1 MPANR
6 GGRPI
11 PGWSLAA
18 DGVKICDEQIKEH
31 LCEAIAGDGF
41 PYGYR
46 KLTAELRE
54 KHDLVINEKKVY
66 RLCKELDILRPQRE
80 VKTRHPRR
88 LARRDTVTGPNQLW
102 QMDIKYGYIP
112 PQGKFFFQLS
122 IIDVFDRSVMAY
134 YLGLSCTAANACW
147 TLKEA
152 LRARGIDGDEGKL
165 KVRTDNGSQF
175 TAHLFEELCEARGIV
190 HERIP
195 VKTPNLNAYI
205 ESFHAILES
214 ECYSEH
220 EFCTFQEAYKVIVG
234 YMVYYNERRR
244 HGSLRNKSPKAFRAL
259 LEAGCIVA
267 RPFAA

>member
-1 MPANR
+1 M
-6 GGRPI
+6 
-11 PGWSLAA
+11 
-18 DGVKICDEQIKEH
+18 DGVKICDEQIKEY

-41 PYGYR
+41 PYGYN

-54 KHDLVINEKKVY
+54 KHGLIINEKKVY
-66 RLCKELDILRPQRE
+66 RLCKELGILRPQR
-80 VKTRHPRR
+80 KIQTRHPRR

-112 PQGKFFFQLS
+112 AQGTFFFQLS
-122 IIDVFDRSVMAY
+122 IIDVFDRSVKAY
-134 YLGLSCTAANACW
+134 HLGLSCTAANACW

-152 LRARGIDGDEGKL
+152 LRTRGIGDAEGKL
-165 KVRTDNGSQF
+165 KVRTDNGPRF
-175 TAHLFEELCEARGIV
+175 TAHIFEQLCEDRAIV

-205 ESFHAILES
+205 ESFHSILEA
-214 ECYSEH
+214 ECYSQH
-220 EFCTFQEAYKVIVG
+220 EFGTFQEVYGVIAD
-234 YMVYYNERRR
+234 YMVYYNERPR

-259 LEAGCIVA
+259 LDAGRIVA